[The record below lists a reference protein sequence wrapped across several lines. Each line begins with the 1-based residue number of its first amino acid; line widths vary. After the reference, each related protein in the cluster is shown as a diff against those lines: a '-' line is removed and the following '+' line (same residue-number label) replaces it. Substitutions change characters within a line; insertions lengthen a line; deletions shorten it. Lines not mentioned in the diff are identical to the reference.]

1 MPVGEICNRD
11 VIITERNTTIEEAAR
26 LMRQHHVGT
35 LVITDTAKGKRIPV
49 GIVTD
54 RDIAVSVVATNLDPG
69 VFTVGDLVTDDLVT
83 AAENE
88 GIFECIK
95 EMRTNGIR
103 RMPVVD
109 LDGGLVGIL
118 SVDDVIELLAEEMGE
133 VAKLISNEQAREAE
147 KKK

>member
-11 VIITERNTTIEEAAR
+11 VIITGRNTTVEEAAR

-35 LVITDTAKGKRIPV
+35 LVITDTVDGRNIPV

-54 RDIAVSVVATNLDPG
+54 RDITVSVVGTNIDAG
-69 VFTVGDLVTDDLVT
+69 VFTVGDLVTDELVT
-83 AAENE
+83 VNE
-88 GIFECIK
+88 GQGIFECIH
-95 EMRTNGIR
+95 EMRTHGVR

-109 LDGGLVGIL
+109 CDRGLVGIL

-133 VAKLISNEQAREAE
+133 LARLISNEQAREAR